1 MNIFAMAIITT
12 NPNLR
17 DILVSNLSLEK
28 IDGELEIYSKKN
40 TDYNTI
46 LICSNDVEKSV
57 KYLNENYDL
66 LKVAY
71 IWNGEVFCNT
81 DLKLWDIV
89 VPNTILNR
97 ENQAFFIEESVSWNF
112 DLNKFWL
119 MLNGICLTLWENIWE
134 EEIINIKE
142 ESAAD
147 IVDRE
152 LFFVANEIN
161 KVDKIDKFSAVII
174 IWTEEEYLKN
184 GANILELMF

>member
-28 IDGELEIYSKKN
+28 IEGELDIYSKKN

-66 LKVAY
+66 LKIAY
-71 IWNGEVFCNT
+71 IWNWEVFCNT

-97 ENQAFFIEESVSWNF
+97 ENQAFFIEESVSWNY

-119 MLNGICLTLWENIWE
+119 MLNGICLTLWENISE
-134 EEIINIKE
+134 DEIIDIKE